1 MYMYVTRLHVRAH
14 LLPAGLFEPLNACMY
29 IVHARYAC
37 MPAWLACM
45 NASVHACMR
54 ASMQDVHD
62 RFEELA
68 REGKIPVSTLAMRK
82 LCKKSLTVIAMGVQ
96 PELVM
101 ARDHGYIHPYM
112 HPPKGLEWRVAG
124 SKGKAW
130 KLVPRGG

>member
-1 MYMYVTRLHVRAH
+1 
-14 LLPAGLFEPLNACMY
+14 
-29 IVHARYAC
+29 
-37 MPAWLACM
+37 
-45 NASVHACMR
+45 MR

-101 ARDHGYIHPYM
+101 ARDHGYIHPYL
-112 HPPKGLEWRVAG
+112 HPPKGLEGRVAG
-124 SKGKAW
+124 SKSKAW